1 MTFDQLNIN
10 KPLLN
15 ALNDLGF
22 DHPTP
27 IQAQIFPVIMSGKDV
42 VGIAQ
47 TGTGKTFSYLL
58 PLLRQLKY
66 SEQQHPRVLILV
78 PTRELV
84 IQVVEEISKL
94 TTYMSIRV
102 TGIYGG
108 VNINT
113 QKTAVFKGLDLLVAT
128 PGRLLDLAL
137 NGVLRFKTIQTLVID
152 EMDEM
157 LTLGFRSQLTRIMD
171 LLPIKRQNLL
181 FSATNSPDI
190 EALIATFFNNPVKV
204 EIAASGTPLLQIIQ
218 KGFKVPNFHTKIN
231 FLDFLLKDKSTF
243 SKVLV
248 FVSTK
253 KIADQ
258 VYELLKSKF
267 IGEIDVMHANK
278 SQNYRI
284 NAIKFFDE
292 GEFRVLIATDIIA
305 RGLDI
310 KDISHVINFDIP
322 QEPED
327 YMHRIGRTGRAQ
339 KAGDSIT
346 FIMESDQHYQYA
358 IEKLMATKI
367 PMEEMPE
374 EVIISKLLLE
384 EELPQK
390 PEKDY
395 LKDVRKK
402 VIKST
407 AFQQKSAKNS
417 KVNLGGSYKRII
429 KAKYKKPK
437 SKGNN

>member
-1 MTFDQLNIN
+1 
-10 KPLLN
+10 
-15 ALNDLGF
+15 
-22 DHPTP
+22 
-27 IQAQIFPVIMSGKDV
+27 MSGKDV

-47 TGTGKTFSYLL
+47 TGTGKTFAYLL
-58 PLLRQLKY
+58 PILRQLKF
-66 SEQQHPRVLILV
+66 SNQQHPRILILV

-84 IQVVEEISKL
+84 IQVVDEIEKLSK
-94 TTYMSIRV
+94 YMNLRY

-108 VNINT
+108 VNINN
-113 QKTAVFKGLDLLVAT
+113 QKNKVFQGLDILVAT
-128 PGRLLDLAL
+128 PGRLLDLIL
-137 NGVLRFKTIQTLVID
+137 NGVLRLKSIQTLVID

-171 LLPIKRQNLL
+171 LLPGKRQNLL
-181 FSATNSPDI
+181 FSATDSEEI
-190 EALIATFFNNPVKV
+190 ENLIAIFFNHPQKV
-204 EIAASGTPLLQIIQ
+204 EIAASGTPLLKINQ
-218 KGFKVPNFHTKIN
+218 KAFRVANFHTKIN
-231 FLDFLLKDKSTF
+231 LLEYLLQDVKTF
-243 SKVLV
+243 NKVLV

-253 KIADQ
+253 RYADM
-258 VYELLKSKF
+258 VYDILKSKF
-267 IGEIDVMHANK
+267 LGQVDVMHANK

-292 GEFRVLIATDIIA
+292 GEFRILIATDIIA

-346 FIMESDQHYQYA
+346 FITDQDKGYQMA
-358 IEKLMATKI
+358 IEKLMAIEI
-367 PMEEMPE
+367 PMELFPE
-374 EVIISKLLLE
+374 AVVISKILLD

-402 VIKST
+402 IVKGS
-407 AFQQKSAKNS
+407 AFQEKSAKNK